1 MNVYKHYKQD
11 QLDYQ
16 YNTRLQVPEYATY
29 FDRWERLS
37 RQTEL
42 HNTILKDISYGTHP
56 EERLDIY
63 PSKIHL
69 SKTLVFIHGGYW
81 QRFFAFWHKVPPL
94 PKLAQTAE
102 SANCKTPPGFRYS
115 NRLVTPSTLHS
126 RSQTTW
132 RGQLTRT

>member
-1 MNVYKHYKQD
+1 MNVYKHYNQD

-63 PSKIHL
+63 PCENYPIQNTWSL
-69 SKTLVFIHGGYW
+69 FMADTGTCSTRLCFIFW
-81 QRFFAFWHKVPPL
+81 Q
-94 PKLAQTAE
+94 
-102 SANCKTPPGFRYS
+102 SIS
-115 NRLVTPSTLHS
+115 
-126 RSQTTW
+126 
-132 RGQLTRT
+132 